1 MNILSRYLG
10 PLAAVVFA
18 LGSSSVALAAPK
30 PLRKVPV
37 VGTVN
42 GDAFTGNLRID
53 RIETDGSQLV
63 ASGEVKGKISGI
75 NNSITQ
81 SFTNVPVALLDA
93 DDPGVCDLLFL
104 DIQPITLDLLGL
116 QLELSRITLDLD
128 AVPGAG
134 NLVGNLLCAVA
145 GLFDG
150 LDLGAILSG
159 VLGNILEALNG
170 LL

>member
-1 MNILSRYLG
+1 MLSGGTEYA
-10 PLAAVVFA
+10 LARN
-18 LGSSSVALAAPK
+18 GQPNPTPTPPPSSNAPPAPVLAAPA
-30 PLRKVPV
+30 
-37 VGTVN
+37 N
-42 GDAFTGNLRID
+42 GAA
-53 RIETDGSQLV
+53 LV
-63 ASGEVKGKISGI
+63 
-75 NNSITQ
+75 
-81 SFTNVPVALLDA
+81 
-93 DDPGVCDLLFL
+93 
-104 DIQPITLDLLGL
+104 QPITLDLLGL